1 MRFEWDPVKAQRNF
15 AQHAISFE
23 NASTAFGDPLSVTID
38 DPDHSFG
45 EHRFVLV
52 GQMYDGRLVVVAHTD
67 RDETVRLISARLAT
81 RQERKQYETG

>member
-1 MRFEWDPVKAQRNF
+1 MRFEWDPAKAQRNL
-15 AQHAISFE
+15 AQHGVSF
-23 NASTAFGDPLSVTID
+23 NDAATALGDPLSITVD
-38 DPDHSFG
+38 DPDHSLG

-52 GQMYDGRLVVVAHTD
+52 GQTYDGRLVVVVHTD